1 MNKIFSHQLMEN
13 NILSKDLKEVINF
26 LKKKISY
33 LHNQNLLINLKTNGQ
48 NGLVL
53 SIVCLL
59 IQVVLQIFYL

>member
-1 MNKIFSHQLMEN
+1 MEN

-26 LKKKISY
+26 LKKISY

-48 NGLVL
+48 NGLAL
-53 SIVCLL
+53 SMVCLL